1 MEVIKPKKPLID
13 LAKFRPG
20 LKTALRDIQLDGT
33 RFMADY
39 PDQVLTKTGYI
50 RTGTLK
56 RSWLQAH
63 PVIDRG
69 TSMETQIGSNAN
81 MAPYNQFIEGPADM
95 QVPMF
100 RGAGWQNVEDLIDL
114 AEKRMQDD
122 IQKVIREATE

>member
-56 RSWLQAH
+56 RSWLQAK
-63 PVIDRG
+63 PVKDLG
-69 TSMETQIGSNAN
+69 TSMEAEIGSNAN
-81 MAPYNQFIEGPADM
+81 MAPYNRFVEGDKEY
-95 QVPMF
+95 QGPMF
-100 RGAGWQNVEDLIDL
+100 RNAGWQNVDDLIDL
-114 AEKRMQDD
+114 AETRMKDD